1 MSWEINIMNKT
12 LFIFILVIKF
22 LLQVSVF
29 AHTDHYKNIKSL
41 EMEIFKNGKY
51 IGFSKFTFKKNE
63 KKFEVENTTKF
74 EVKLMGMK
82 IFSVFSK
89 GLEVYENDQL
99 IFFKSNTMQNDK
111 KKFVELFYDTK
122 TQKYKIKGSSFNGF
136 ANKENII
143 GNWWNHKLLQSESQ
157 ISPLSGSVKSQ
168 TVEFIKKEIINLYGK
183 KLNVEKFKLKS
194 TNQNLSKDKKLDF
207 NIWYDKKRA
216 LVVKIEYKRLG
227 TWEYRLKTIN

>member
-1 MSWEINIMNKT
+1 MNWEINIMNKT

-22 LLQVSVF
+22 LFQVSVF

-51 IGFSKFTFKKNE
+51 IGFSNFTFKKNE

-99 IFFKSNTMQNDK
+99 IFFK
-111 KKFVELFYDTK
+111 
-122 TQKYKIKGSSFNGF
+122 
-136 ANKENII
+136 
-143 GNWWNHKLLQSESQ
+143 
-157 ISPLSGSVKSQ
+157 
-168 TVEFIKKEIINLYGK
+168 
-183 KLNVEKFKLKS
+183 
-194 TNQNLSKDKKLDF
+194 
-207 NIWYDKKRA
+207 
-216 LVVKIEYKRLG
+216 
-227 TWEYRLKTIN
+227 

>member
-1 MSWEINIMNKT
+1 MNWEINIMNKT

-22 LLQVSVF
+22 LFQVNVF

-51 IGFSKFTFKKNE
+51 IGFSNFTFKKNE

-111 KKFVELFYDTK
+111 KNLLNYFMIPRPKN
-122 TQKYKIKGSSFNGF
+122 IKL
-136 ANKENII
+136 KV
-143 GNWWNHKLLQSESQ
+143 LRLMVLQ
-157 ISPLSGSVKSQ
+157 
-168 TVEFIKKEIINLYGK
+168 IKKI
-183 KLNVEKFKLKS
+183 
-194 TNQNLSKDKKLDF
+194 
-207 NIWYDKKRA
+207 
-216 LVVKIEYKRLG
+216 
-227 TWEYRLKTIN
+227 

>member
-1 MSWEINIMNKT
+1 MNKT

-22 LLQVSVF
+22 FFPISVF

-41 EMEIFKNGKY
+41 EMEIFKDGKY
-51 IGFSKFTFKKNE
+51 IGFSNFNFKKNE
-63 KKFEVENTTKF
+63 NKFEVENTTKF
-74 EVKLMGMK
+74 EVKLMGIN
-82 IFSVFSK
+82 IFSVFSES
-89 GLEVYENDQL
+89 LEVYENDQL

-111 KKFVELFYDTK
+111 KKFVELFYDTAS
-122 TQKYKIKGSSFNGF
+122 QKYKIKGSSFNGF
-136 ANKENII
+136 ASKENVI

-157 ISPLSGSVKSQ
+157 ISPLSGSVKRQ

-183 KLNVEKFKLKS
+183 KLNVEKFKLQS
-194 TNQNLSKDKKLDF
+194 TDQNLSKDKKLDF

-216 LVVKIEYKRLG
+216 LIVKIEYKRLG